1 MSLIFVSESSL
12 LLKIFLIS
20 FICSIDFAEVCGFLF
35 YEKAFSLLEMVLG
48 LKEFLGLDVVE
59 QML

>member
-1 MSLIFVSESSL
+1 
-12 LLKIFLIS
+12 
-20 FICSIDFAEVCGFLF
+20 LF